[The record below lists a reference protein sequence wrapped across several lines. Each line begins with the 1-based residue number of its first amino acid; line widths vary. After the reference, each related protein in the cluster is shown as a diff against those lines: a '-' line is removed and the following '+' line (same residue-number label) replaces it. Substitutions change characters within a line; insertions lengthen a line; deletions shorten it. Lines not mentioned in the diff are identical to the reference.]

1 MKINA
6 IHYRTYGKLN
16 DYTLTLDEGINTIY
30 GGNESGKSTIFNS
43 IRSLL
48 YGFSPASRERHPYVN
63 WTRGEIDFEGRLTV
77 DGMPIRVIR
86 QLKSSPKLM
95 ILDEVNGTTESKRND
110 ALPWVSDITDSLYES
125 IYHLTAEMLI
135 DLEASSWERIQER
148 LIFNYGMDYLNK
160 SSDVIQAMV
169 QDLNGI
175 WRPDRR
181 GTPRLAQIE
190 RRLRELTRSR
200 IEGEQ
205 QYDNLKGLIE
215 NAEAL
220 MHQIQRIDQQRK
232 WCIATA
238 QELNK
243 LLPVKQKH
251 EKIEM
256 LKREQQHL
264 ALYEKIPEDSLVK
277 YHQLIERMQEMTAER
292 EALRGE
298 YETLEREKKVFN
310 AEEKLILTNAAELE
324 KASEALR
331 HYELADQQLHELSAA
346 LSMKTEQLERE
357 LNHLF
362 EAPYQAAYDAVKSIN
377 PVALKT
383 ALYRYFDLK
392 QKGEKARVEAWSL
405 ALGKKRRYGIL
416 MAASLMGIASGWLLP
431 DFRPLA
437 WLSVALFG
445 IALGGLLQRQ
455 IKSEAKD
462 DDLETVAAN
471 IEAMFTPLNLPAYLW
486 TDTSL
491 IFAGR
496 IEQTAG
502 LIFEADK
509 LSARIEAEKEKCEAL
524 EAVMRHA
531 LADINASDTPVLLTL
546 QLTLQKL
553 KALSRVQI
561 ENERLQDKIMTLKA
575 RCNEFDIK
583 MAALNENLS
592 EIELKFLNLGMGN
605 LDEGIAIFERD
616 QGIGKRISIFEE
628 ELLSD
633 IALYDALKHYE
644 NPELINERYIEE
656 LEELREE
663 LEETRQKAVSEKSSC
678 EAEIESIKAAVRLD
692 ELDSEYQ
699 MLMAEREALVARRDQ
714 LMVMME
720 VLQYADDKFR
730 RENQPDILNRVSELM
745 AEMTLGK
752 YQKVLI
758 SESFELQFLVGDEV
772 LPISKAFSKGTLN
785 QLFLAFRLAVIEMIN
800 RDKPPLPIVL
810 DEAFVNWDDQRLT
823 ATYKVLE
830 DFAKRHQILIMTCHE
845 PKRTYHLVQLPETQ
859 SAEAVH

>member
-30 GGNESGKSTIFNS
+30 GGNEAGKTTIFNS

-48 YGFSPASRERHPYVN
+48 YGFSPANRERHPYVN
-63 WTRGEIDFEGRLTV
+63 WTREEIDFEGSITV
-77 DGMPIRVIR
+77 DGTPFRVMR
-86 QLKSSPKLM
+86 QLKSSPKLT
-95 ILDEVNGTTESKRND
+95 ILDEVNGTVENKRND
-110 ALPWVSDITDSLYES
+110 SLPWVADITDSLYES
-125 IYHLTAEMLI
+125 IYHLTAEVLI
-135 DLEASSWERIQER
+135 DLETSSWERIQER

-160 SSDVIQAMV
+160 SSDVVQAMT
-169 QDLNGI
+169 QELNGI

-181 GTPRLAQIE
+181 GTPKLAQIE
-190 RRLRELTRSR
+190 QRLRELTRTR

-205 QYDNLKGLIE
+205 QYDNLKGLFE
-215 NAEAL
+215 NVEVLAQ
-220 MHQIQRIDQQRK
+220 QIQRIDQQRK

-264 ALYEKIPEDSLVK
+264 TLYEKIPEDYLVK
-277 YHQLIERMQEMTAER
+277 YHQLKERLQEITAER
-292 EALRGE
+292 EVLGNE
-298 YETLEREKKVFN
+298 CETLEREKTVFN
-310 AEEKLILTNAAELE
+310 AEEVQILANAAALE
-324 KASEALR
+324 KASDTLQ
-331 HYELADQQLHELSAA
+331 HYELAEQQLHELSAA

-357 LNHLF
+357 LGNLF
-362 EAPYQAAYDAVKSIN
+362 EAPYQEAYETVKQMN

-383 ALYRYFDLK
+383 ALYRYFDMK
-392 QKGEKARVEAWSL
+392 QKDEQIRAAAWSL

-416 MAASLMGIASGWLLP
+416 MVASLVGIAIGWRFP
-431 DFRPLA
+431 DFRALA
-437 WLSVALFG
+437 WLSMAAFG
-445 IALGGLLQRQ
+445 IAIGGMLQRQ
-455 IKSEAKD
+455 RKNQPTD
-462 DDLETVAAN
+462 DELTTVAAN
-471 IEAMFTPLNLPAYLW
+471 IEAMFMPLKLPDYFW

-496 IEQTAG
+496 IEQAAG
-502 LIFEADK
+502 LIFESDK
-509 LSARIEAEKEKCEAL
+509 LSARIEAEKEKRAAL
-524 EAVMRHA
+524 ETVMRRA
-531 LADINASDTPVLLTL
+531 LTGGSGNDMPVILTL
-546 QLTLQKL
+546 QMTLQKL
-553 KALSRVQI
+553 KALSKAQY
-561 ENERLQDKIMTLKA
+561 ENERLQDKLLTLKT
-575 RCNEFDIK
+575 RCHEFDDKI
-583 MAALNENLS
+583 AALNEQLS

-616 QGIGKRISIFEE
+616 QSIGKRISIFEE

-633 IALYDALKHYE
+633 IALYDSFKHYE

-663 LEETRQKAVSEKSSC
+663 LEETRQKAVSEKSAS
-678 EAEIESIKAAVRLD
+678 EAEIEAIKAAVKFD
-692 ELDSEYQ
+692 ELDSEHQ
-699 MLMAEREALVARRDQ
+699 MLTAEREALTARRDQ
-714 LMVMME
+714 LMIMME
-720 VLQYADDKFR
+720 VLKYADDKFR
-730 RENQPDILNRVSELM
+730 RENQPDILNRVSQLM

-758 SESFELQFLVGDEV
+758 SESFDLQFLVDDEV
-772 LPISKAFSKGTLN
+772 MPISKAFSKGTLN

-810 DEAFVNWDDQRLT
+810 DEAFVNWDDRRLA

-830 DFAKRHQILIMTCHE
+830 DFATRHQLFILTCHE
-845 PKRTYHLVQLPETQ
+845 PKHPYHLVRLPEET
-859 SAEAVH
+859 SS